1 MPCST
6 RSTLFSSP
14 GLLWYTLATFLR
26 RGATWRLT
34 DEALTQALARVE
46 HLITREAELISSDPE
61 ERDTEFRRRLART
74 HYLMGLLGDP
84 QNAYDTLHIGGT
96 SGKGSIAMIC
106 ESILRAAGLRV
117 GTHTT
122 PYLQTPLEKIRVD
135 GTLVAADEAIALVDW
150 IFPYI
155 DQIHRERPDFE
166 PVHYAEAW
174 LGLALAEFARQSVD
188 VGVVEVGMGGRF
200 DSTNALTPRVSVI
213 STVHYDHM
221 LVLGDTLEEI
231 AYHKAG
237 IIKDEVPVV
246 VGDLPP
252 EALSVVARESRLHRA
267 PMIRVGHDVRFEPHS
282 ITREGGRFTYHG
294 LTGPL
299 ADLHLSLL
307 GEHQFAN
314 AAAALA
320 ALELYVEATDTAID
334 ETAIRKGLSTAHFAG
349 RLEIVQDSP
358 TVVLDGAHNE
368 EKIDALVA
376 ALPALFECDKV
387 VMLVGMLRT
396 KNELPMLGKLASV
409 ADVVVTSAPVVKGK
423 PASDPADLA
432 ALALEAGAH
441 EAIAGGPPLE
451 ALENALALTG
461 PNDLLCVTG
470 SLYLIGEIRSHWY
483 PVERLVAQRT
493 MFPQNK

>member
-1 MPCST
+1 
-6 RSTLFSSP
+6 
-14 GLLWYTLATFLR
+14 
-26 RGATWRLT
+26 LT
-34 DEALTQALARVE
+34 YEALTQALARVE
-46 HLITREAELISSDPE
+46 RLITREAELISSDPE

-74 HYLMGLLGDP
+74 HHLMALLGNP
-84 QNAYDTLHIGGT
+84 QSAYDTIHIGGT
-96 SGKGSIAMIC
+96 SGKGSVAMIC
-106 ESILRAAGLRV
+106 EAILHAAGIHV

-135 GTLVAADEAIALVDW
+135 GTLVEPDEAVSLIEW
-150 IFPYI
+150 IFPYV
-155 DQIHRERPDFE
+155 DQIHAERPDLE
-166 PVHYAEAW
+166 SVHYGEVW

-188 VGVVEVGMGGRF
+188 VGVVEVGMGGRY
-200 DSTNALTPRVSVI
+200 DSTNVLSPRVSVI

-237 IIKDEVPVV
+237 IIKDDTPVV
-246 VGDLPP
+246 VGELPP
-252 EALSVVARESRLHRA
+252 EAMSVVAKESRLRSA
-267 PMIRVGHDVRFEPHS
+267 PMVCLGHDVRYEPLS
-282 ITREGGRFTYHG
+282 VAREGGRFTYHG
-294 LTGPL
+294 LSDTLP
-299 ADLHLSLL
+299 DLHLSLL

-320 ALELYVEATDTAID
+320 ALELYAEETGVPID
-334 ETAIRKGLSTAHFAG
+334 EAAVRQGLAAARFAG
-349 RLEIVQDSP
+349 RLEIVQESP

-376 ALPALFECDKV
+376 AVPALFECEKV

-396 KNELPMLGKLASV
+396 KNELPMLAKLASV
-409 ADVVVTSAPVVKGK
+409 ADVVVTSAPAVKGK
-423 PASDPADLA
+423 PAAAPADLA
-432 ALALEAGAH
+432 ALALEAGAR

-483 PVERLVAQRT
+483 PADRLVAQRT
-493 MFPQNK
+493 MFPRRDNP